1 MKYNR
6 DIIYGMLRYFG
17 DKQPHKYYEQH
28 QLFMMRYSRD
38 VKKNKINIINLMR
51 YLVHNGLIMGYGDDF
66 CKTYFPFRY
75 FILTDK
81 GDEYFRL
88 LQIIRGGNY
97 SYYKYGDR
105 DKMKG

>member
-1 MKYNR
+1 
-6 DIIYGMLRYFG
+6 MLRYFA

-28 QLFMMRYSRD
+28 SLFTMRYRSD
-38 VKKNKINIINLMR
+38 VKKHKINVISLMR
-51 YLVHNGLIMGYGDDF
+51 DLVRCGLIMGYGDDF
-66 CKTYFPFRY
+66 YKTYFPFRY